1 MAFSGWRVLKEG
13 LSGHRGWTPLW
24 RAATPKKEYDLII
37 IGGWRSRTR
46 DRLLFGEIPRRDQSG
61 STRKRLGRWR

>member
-37 IGGWRSRTR
+37 IGGWRGTDSRPP
-46 DRLLFGEIPRRDQSG
+46 II
-61 STRKRLGRWR
+61 WRNTTV